1 MNAIIIA
8 AGSGKRISDNV
19 SNIPKSM
26 VQING
31 KPIISANG
39 FMSRDL
45 YETNEKESNFY
56 MIGSMGLASS
66 IGLGVA
72 LKNKGK
78 KIYVFDGDGNI
89 LMNLGSLVTIGSLKP
104 KNFIHIIFDNKSHES
119 TGGQPTNSKIIE
131 LEKIAKV
138 AKFKTYKISKK
149 EQIKKIFSNIKKENG
164 PICILVKIEKS
175 NVRSI
180 RVDITPPNIKT
191 RFMKS
196 LK

>member
-1 MNAIIIA
+1 MIRKEAVQLIA
-8 AGSGKRISDNV
+8 KEIGN
-19 SNIPKSM
+19 
-26 VQING
+26 Q
-31 KPIISANG
+31 PIISANG

-45 YETNEKESNFY
+45 YETNEKVNNFY

-72 LKNKGK
+72 LSNPRK
-78 KIYVFDGDGNI
+78 KIHIFDGDGNI

-104 KNFIHIIFDNKSHES
+104 KNFIHIIFDNNSHES
-119 TGGQPTNSKIIE
+119 TGGQPTNAKTVE
-131 LEKIAKV
+131 LEKIAKI
-138 AKFKTYKISKK
+138 AKFRTYKISKK
-149 EQIKKIFSNIKKENG
+149 EQIKKIFSKIKKENG
-164 PICILVKIEKS
+164 PICILVKVQTS

-180 RVDITPPNIKT
+180 RVDITPQNIKT

>member
-1 MNAIIIA
+1 LIRKEAIRLIA
-8 AGSGKRISDNV
+8 QEIGN
-19 SNIPKSM
+19 
-26 VQING
+26 Q
-31 KPIISANG
+31 PIISANG

-45 YETNEKESNFY
+45 YETNEKENNFY

-72 LKNKGK
+72 LSNPEK
-78 KIYVFDGDGNI
+78 KIHIFDGDGNI

-104 KNFIHIIFDNKSHES
+104 KNFIHVIFDNKSHES

-131 LEKIAKV
+131 LEKIAEV
-138 AKFKTYKISKK
+138 TKFKTYKISKK
-149 EQIKKIFSNIKKENG
+149 EQIKKIFSKIKKENG

-175 NVRSI
+175 SVRSI
-180 RVDITPPNIKT
+180 RVGITPPNIKT

>member
-1 MNAIIIA
+1 MIRKEAIKLIA
-8 AGSGKRISDNV
+8 QEIGN
-19 SNIPKSM
+19 
-26 VQING
+26 Q
-31 KPIISANG
+31 PIISANG

-45 YETNEKESNFY
+45 YETNEKENNFY

-72 LKNKGK
+72 LSNPEK
-78 KIYVFDGDGNI
+78 KIHIFDGDGNI

-104 KNFIHIIFDNKSHES
+104 KNFIHVIFDNKSHES

-131 LEKIAKV
+131 LEKIAEV

-149 EQIKKIFSNIKKENG
+149 EQIKKIFSKIKRENG

-175 NVRSI
+175 SVRSI
-180 RVDITPPNIKT
+180 RVDITPRNIKT

>member
-1 MNAIIIA
+1 MIRKEAVELIA
-8 AGSGKRISDNV
+8 QEIGN
-19 SNIPKSM
+19 
-26 VQING
+26 Q
-31 KPIISANG
+31 PIISANG

-45 YETNEKESNFY
+45 YETNEKENNFY

-72 LKNKGK
+72 LKNPKK
-78 KIYVFDGDGNI
+78 KIYVFDGDGSI

-104 KNFIHIIFDNKSHES
+104 KNLIHIIFDNKAHES

-131 LEKIAKV
+131 LEKIAHIT
-138 AKFKTYKISKK
+138 KFKTYKISKK
-149 EQIKKIFSNIKKENG
+149 EQIKKIFSKIKKESG
-164 PICILVKIEKS
+164 PIFILVKIEKS
-175 NVRSI
+175 DARSS

>member
-1 MNAIIIA
+1 LIRKEAIRLIA
-8 AGSGKRISDNV
+8 QEIGN
-19 SNIPKSM
+19 
-26 VQING
+26 Q
-31 KPIISANG
+31 PIISANG

-45 YETNEKESNFY
+45 YETNEKENNFY

-72 LKNKGK
+72 LSNPEK
-78 KIYVFDGDGNI
+78 KIHIFDGDGNI

-104 KNFIHIIFDNKSHES
+104 KNFIHVIFDNKSHES

-131 LEKIAKV
+131 LEKIAEV

-149 EQIKKIFSNIKKENG
+149 EQIKKIFSKIKRENG

-175 NVRSI
+175 SVRSI
-180 RVDITPPNIKT
+180 RVDITPRNIKT

>member
-1 MNAIIIA
+1 MIRKEAVKLIA
-8 AGSGKRISDNV
+8 HEIGN
-19 SNIPKSM
+19 
-26 VQING
+26 Q
-31 KPIISANG
+31 PIISANG

-45 YETNEKESNFY
+45 YETNEKENNFY

-72 LKNKGK
+72 LSNPGK
-78 KIYVFDGDGNI
+78 KIHIFDGDGNI

-104 KNFIHIIFDNKSHES
+104 KNFIHIIFDNKVHES
-119 TGGQPTNSKIIE
+119 TGGQPTNSKIIS
-131 LEKIAKV
+131 LEKIAIV
-138 AKFKTYKISKK
+138 AKFKTYTISKK
-149 EQIKKIFSNIKKENG
+149 EQIKKIFSKIKKEEG

-175 NVRSI
+175 SVRSI

>member
-1 MNAIIIA
+1 MIRKEAVELIA
-8 AGSGKRISDNV
+8 QEIGN
-19 SNIPKSM
+19 
-26 VQING
+26 Q
-31 KPIISANG
+31 PIISANG

-72 LKNKGK
+72 LKNPGK
-78 KIYVFDGDGNI
+78 KIHVFDGDGNI

-104 KNFIHIIFDNKSHES
+104 KNFIHIIFDNKAHES

-131 LEKIAKV
+131 LEKIAEV

-149 EQIKKIFSNIKKENG
+149 EQIKKIFSKIKKENG

-175 NVRSI
+175 SVKSI
-180 RVDITPPNIKT
+180 RVDITPPNIKS

>member
-1 MNAIIIA
+1 MIRKEAVKLIA
-8 AGSGKRISDNV
+8 HEIGN
-19 SNIPKSM
+19 
-26 VQING
+26 Q
-31 KPIISANG
+31 PIISANG
-39 FMSRDL
+39 LISRDL

-72 LKNKGK
+72 LSKPRK
-78 KIYVFDGDGNI
+78 KIHIFDGDGNI

-104 KNFIHIIFDNKSHES
+104 KNLIHIIFDNKTHES

-131 LEKIAKV
+131 IEKIAKV
-138 AKFKTYKISKK
+138 TKFKTYKISKK
-149 EQIKKIFSNIKKENG
+149 EQIKKIFTKIKKEDG
-164 PICILVKIEKS
+164 PICVLVKIEKS
-175 NVRSI
+175 SVRSI